1 MNGHMNIGICRQTCA
16 HPVRGDQRDC
26 GDNWCAMDGHS
37 HQLVQNFQS
46 EEYTSRNPT
55 RNFNAA
61 FIGMVVNGRSLL
73 S

>member
-1 MNGHMNIGICRQTCA
+1 
-16 HPVRGDQRDC
+16 
-26 GDNWCAMDGHS
+26 MDGHS